1 MGQWH
6 KPWQVAY
13 TIKNLEKDWTIEQLY
28 EFELAKGWTDAT
40 QKDNFWN
47 NTKERI
53 FNLTDKHFT
62 WFINKKTKN
71 YRIS

>member
-6 KPWQVAY
+6 KSWQVAY

-28 EFELAKGWTDAT
+28 QFELAKGWTDAT

-47 NTKERI
+47 NTKKEFLI
-53 FNLTDKHFT
+53 
-62 WFINKKTKN
+62 
-71 YRIS
+71 